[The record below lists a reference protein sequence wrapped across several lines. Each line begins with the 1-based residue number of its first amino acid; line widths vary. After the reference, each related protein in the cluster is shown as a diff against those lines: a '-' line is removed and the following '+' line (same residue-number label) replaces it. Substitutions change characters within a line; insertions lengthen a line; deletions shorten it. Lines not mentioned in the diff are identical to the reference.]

1 MRKLSISLIINGVS
15 LYLISNLF
23 DGITIQMSALVAM
36 TLIFCV
42 LNTIVKPILEL
53 FALPFTIMTLGLFSL
68 VVNGVVLNLAFAF
81 VKGASCD
88 SLITCIGASIVLSI
102 LNTGLQ
108 AIFGED

>member
-1 MRKLSISLIINGVS
+1 MRKLSISLIINGIS

-23 DGITIQMSALVAM
+23 DGIMIQTSALVAM

-42 LNTIVKPILEL
+42 LNVIVKPILKL

-68 VVNGVVLNLAFAF
+68 VINGIVLNLAFAF
-81 VKGASCD
+81 VNGAYCD

-102 LNTGLQ
+102 LNTGLH
-108 AIFGED
+108 AIFGEE

>member
-1 MRKLSISLIINGVS
+1 MRKISISLIINGVS

-23 DGITIQMSALVAM
+23 DGITIQMAALVAM

-42 LNTIVKPILEL
+42 LNTIVKPILKL

-81 VKGASCD
+81 VNGAYCD

-102 LNTGLQ
+102 LNTGLH
-108 AIFGED
+108 AIFGEE